1 MASGHRDRRDRR
13 ASSKPILDPRSSIL
27 DPRSSILDPRS
38 SILDSRFSIL
48 DPRFSILDSRFSILD
63 PRSSILDSRFSS
75 SGVEKPKVSQ
85 TQSSSFTPGTLSE
98 ILSQIYL
105 AKVSCMSSRGTV
117 PIKFCSSPLW
127 LRCFDCSLD
136 PFRGAPWPLVK
147 CCVASMQESA
157 RAQIPF

>member
-1 MASGHRDRRDRR
+1 MPRSHTCLPNTTYAYCSQTLTAHAASVLH
-13 ASSKPILDPRSSIL
+13 PRSSI
-27 DPRSSILDPRS
+27 PNQSCISC
-38 SILDSRFSIL
+38 FS
-48 DPRFSILDSRFSILD
+48 PSSILDSRFSILD

-105 AKVSCMSSRGTV
+105 AKVSCMSSRGSV